1 MRNWLAP
8 PRSAPPRPT
17 RSRRHVGVPRF
28 LIRSVG
34 RPRGWRAA
42 GAALAVMGLVGAVL
56 LIGATP
62 PAAAGPVFV
71 TRNGAA
77 FDLGGQPFRF
87 GGTNN
92 YYLHYK
98 SQLMVD
104 DVFNDAAAM
113 GLRVIRAWSS
123 LECGGDK
130 PNSAGGCSQGTD
142 LWTQRWSNSANGPV
156 YNTGP
161 GGLQKLDYMLA
172 KANQFGIK
180 LILPLVN
187 NWRDFGGMDQY
198 VTWYGLP
205 YHDQFYTDARIRQ
218 NYKSWVSTL
227 VNRTNSITGVQY
239 RNDPA
244 IFSWELANEPRC
256 INASLPT
263 SGTCTADTL
272 VGWANE
278 MSTYLK
284 GIDSNHLVSVG
295 DEGFFNGNGCGSG
308 SWPCNIT
315 DGVDNQ
321 RLTALPNV
329 DFGTFHLYPTHWGQ
343 SNAWGTTWIQR
354 HNEIG
359 TALGKPMIL
368 EEFGITDQGAR
379 QSVYN
384 QWLDTL
390 RTGGGDGFNFW
401 ILTGIEDGGQLYPDY
416 DGFRVTYPSND
427 ATVLAAQA
435 ALMRGGGNDT
445 IAPTQPGTPSASGV
459 TATSA
464 TLSWTASTD
473 SGGSGLA
480 GYDVH
485 REQGATD
492 PLLAQPSTNTVVL
505 TGLTPA
511 TQYQVYVRAR
521 DGAGN
526 LSTPSGLVTFTTQQ
540 STGGSCRVVYSASNW
555 GGANGFTAS
564 VTITNTGSSAVNG
577 WTLRFAFTAGQRVT
591 DGWSA
596 TWSQPSGSANVS
608 ATNLSWNAVIAP
620 GVSVGIGF
628 NGSHTGSNPAPAGFT
643 LNNASCS

>member
-1 MRNWLAP
+1 MRQLLVAVTALVLA
-8 PRSAPPRPT
+8 S
-17 RSRRHVGVPRF
+17 VGV
-28 LIRSVG
+28 VG
-34 RPRGWRAA
+34 FTA
-42 GAALAVMGLVGAVL
+42 
-56 LIGATP
+56 P
-62 PAAAGPVFV
+62 PAAQAGPVFV

-104 DVFNDAAAM
+104 DVFGDAAAM
-113 GLRVIRAWSS
+113 GLRVIRAWTF
-123 LECGGDK
+123 LECGGDR
-130 PNSAGGCSQGTD
+130 PNSAGGCSQGND
-142 LWTQRWSNSANGPV
+142 LWMQRWSNATGGPV
-156 YNTGP
+156 YNTGAN
-161 GGLQKLDYMLA
+161 GLVKLDYMLA
-172 KANQFGIK
+172 RANQLGIK
-180 LILPLVN
+180 LILPLTN

-218 NYKSWVSTL
+218 DYKDWAATL
-227 VNRTNSITGVQY
+227 VNRVNSITGVRY
-239 RNDPA
+239 RDDPA
-244 IFSWELANEPRC
+244 ILSWELANEPRC

-263 SGTCTADTL
+263 SGTCTADTI
-272 VGWANE
+272 VSWAGE

-284 GIDSNHLVSVG
+284 SIDANHMVSVG
-295 DEGFFNGNGCGSG
+295 DEGFFNGGGCGSG

-321 RLTALPNV
+321 RLTALSNV

-359 TALGKPMIL
+359 ATLGKPMIL

-401 ILTGIEDGGQLYPDY
+401 ILTGVEDSGQLYPDY
-416 DGFRVTYPSND
+416 DGFRVTYPSSD
-427 ATVLAAQA
+427 ATVLANQA
-435 ALMRGGGNDT
+435 ALMGGGGPPDT
-445 IAPTQPGTPSASGV
+445 APPTQPGAPIASNV
-459 TATSA
+459 TATTA
-464 TLSWTASTD
+464 QLSWAASTD
-473 SGGSGLA
+473 NVGVV
-480 GYDVH
+480 GYTVY

-492 PLLAQPSTNTVVL
+492 PVLAQPPSNSVAL
-505 TGLTPA
+505 AGLTPS

-521 DGAGN
+521 DAAGN
-526 LSTPSGLVTFTTQQ
+526 VSVASPVGTFTTLP
-540 STGGSCRVVYSASNW
+540 GGGPGTCRVTYQASNW

-564 VTITNTGSSAVNG
+564 VTIANTGSAAING
-577 WTLRFAFTAGQRVT
+577 WTLRFAFTAGQRLT
-591 DGWSA
+591 QGWSA
-596 TWSQPSGSANVS
+596 TWAQPSGSAEVS
-608 ATNLSWNAVIAP
+608 AVNLDWNRVLSP
-620 GVSVGIGF
+620 GTSVGIGF
-628 NGSHTGSNPAPAGFT
+628 NGSHTGTNPAPTAFT
-643 LNNASCS
+643 LNGAACTTG